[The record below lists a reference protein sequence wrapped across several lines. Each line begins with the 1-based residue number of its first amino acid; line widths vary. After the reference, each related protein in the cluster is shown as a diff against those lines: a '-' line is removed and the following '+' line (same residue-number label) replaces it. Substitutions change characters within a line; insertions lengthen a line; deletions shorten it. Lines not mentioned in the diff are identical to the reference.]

1 MEKNEIPGTLTPPPP
16 PPRPPRERRRR
27 KTEDGEKK
35 KKNQR
40 KEVRVV
46 SSYFPIPPHLNSGDF
61 VVQRPKRDFTVPN
74 KPHDDDYLFKT
85 KSTPDG
91 DFGTSTPPKQENPKS
106 SSSAAACVENIDDV
120 LARFGYVPNPKKP
133 IPFRSA
139 KSAKST
145 QALPLRNIQSHQS
158 NASSSNYDDSNK
170 QNPVELHDQ
179 VAEWKRRRFCNNEVK
194 SFLQNR
200 NGLVRN
206 AGFQEMEEIKT
217 PEKESTGKTKKKRI
231 RKTPAF
237 SRRLTLAESNCE
249 AYLRKTPD
257 NTWKPPVSPHKLL
270 QEDHYED
277 PWRVIVIC
285 MLLNVTSGK
294 QVRKVLPDFFKRF
307 PDAKSSLEVVPQEI
321 EEIIW
326 TLGIHD
332 RRAIMIQRFS
342 AEYLWENWTYITDLH
357 GVGKY
362 AADAYAIFCTGK
374 WDQVR
379 PKDHM
384 LNKYWEF
391 LHVEFGKAVPDEVG
405 KRIAPYPTHS

>member
-1 MEKNEIPGTLTPPPP
+1 MENEIPITLTPPPP
-16 PPRPPRERRRR
+16 PPSPREMQRR

-40 KEVRVV
+40 KKVVVV
-46 SSYFPIPPHLNSGDF
+46 SRFFPIPPHLNSCDF
-61 VVQRPKRDFTVPN
+61 VVQRPKRDFKPPPVLN
-74 KPHDDDYLFKT
+74 KPHDDYLFKT
-85 KSTPDG
+85 KSTP

-106 SSSAAACVENIDDV
+106 SSSAACVKNIDDV
-120 LARFGYVPNPKKP
+120 LDRFAYVPNPKKP

-139 KSAKST
+139 KSRHTS
-145 QALPLRNIQSHQS
+145 PPHNIQSHQS
-158 NASSSNYDDSNK
+158 NASSSNYNNNNNK
-170 QNPVELHDQ
+170 QNPVEFHDE
-179 VAEWKRRRFCNNEVK
+179 VTELVLDWKRRRFCKNEVK

-200 NGLVRN
+200 NRLVRN
-206 AGFQEMEEIKT
+206 AEFKDIEEIKT
-217 PEKESTGKTKKKRI
+217 PEKESTTKTKKKRI

-237 SRRLTLAESNCE
+237 SRPLTVAERNCE
-249 AYLRKTPD
+249 AYRRKTPD

-277 PWRVIVIC
+277 PWRVIIIC

-294 QVRKVLPDFFKRF
+294 QVKKVLPDFFKLF

-342 AEYLWENWTYITDLH
+342 SEYLWKNWTYITDLH

-374 WDQVR
+374 WDQVI

-384 LNKYWEF
+384 LTEYWKF
-391 LHVEFGKAVPDEVG
+391 LHVEFGKAIPAEFGD
-405 KRIAPYPTHS
+405 RIAPY